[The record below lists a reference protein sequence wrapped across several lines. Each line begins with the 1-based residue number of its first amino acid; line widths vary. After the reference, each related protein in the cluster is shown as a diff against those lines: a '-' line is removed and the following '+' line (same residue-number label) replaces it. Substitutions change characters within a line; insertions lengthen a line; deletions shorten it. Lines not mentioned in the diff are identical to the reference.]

1 MRTAALFL
9 AMLSCGPAFAD
20 VEASIELLPEA
31 TVRGGMITLG
41 QVARLQSSDLP
52 LMRTLVD
59 LPIARAPGPGQA
71 AFFRAADVER
81 RLRQRTT
88 QSVRLV
94 WGGADQVRVQRLR
107 HRVKGEAIAEAA
119 AEALRRWL
127 AAAGSPGEA
136 HVAAVPRDVD
146 VEGGEVRLQPR
157 PLSGQPLRAR
167 SIVWVDLWSADSFV
181 RSVPVSLE
189 VPFAADRLPPRSSST
204 EGAPGAGPVR
214 GAVHRGTLAV
224 ERGEWAALRTAL
236 GGVLLESRVQV
247 LQDGREGERI
257 RVRQQGATGVVFA
270 RVVERGLL
278 ELAP

>member
-9 AMLSCGPAFAD
+9 AMISSGAALAD
-20 VEASIELLPEA
+20 VEASIELFPDA
-31 TVRGGMITLG
+31 TVRGGVITLG
-41 QVARLQSSDLP
+41 QVARLQSADLP

-59 LPIARAPGPGQA
+59 LPIAQSPGLGQTV
-71 AFFRAADVER
+71 FFGRADVER
-81 RLRQRTT
+81 RLRQRTLDP
-88 QSVRLV
+88 VRVV
-94 WGGADQVRVQRLR
+94 WGGSDQVRVQRLR

-119 AEALRRWL
+119 AGALRRWL
-127 AAAGSPGEA
+127 SAAGSRGEA
-136 HVAAVPRDVD
+136 HVVAVPRDVD
-146 VEGGEVRLQPR
+146 VESGDVRLQPR
-157 PLSGQPLRAR
+157 PISGHPLRAR
-167 SIVWVDLWSADSFV
+167 SIVWVDLWSAESFV

-189 VPFAADRLPPRSSST
+189 APFAGERLSRRSGAA
-204 EGAPGAGPVR
+204 EGVLGASPAR
-214 GAVHRGTLAV
+214 GAVYPGALAV
-224 ERGEWAALRTAL
+224 ERGEWAALRTTL